1 MNRFNDIK
9 NKLIHAQHEFNT
21 NVKDKVGSSIND
33 SSLQPIAQSI
43 NNLSQIEEN
52 VNVEIMHIDKLL
64 LEARTILP
72 RM

>member
-1 MNRFNDIK
+1 MNRFNEIK
-9 NKLIHAQHEFNT
+9 NKFIHAQNEFNI

-43 NNLSQIEEN
+43 NNLSQVEEN
-52 VNVEIMHIDKLL
+52 VKVEIMHIDKLL
-64 LEARTILP
+64 LEARTILA

>member
-1 MNRFNDIK
+1 MNRFNEIK
-9 NKLIHAQHEFNT
+9 NKFIHAQNEFNE
-21 NVKDKVGSSIND
+21 NVKDNVGSSINNN
-33 SSLQPIAQSI
+33 SLQPIAQSI

-52 VNVEIMHIDKLL
+52 VKVEIMHIDKLL